1 MFSLL
6 IVALSLTSLAQGNI
20 EGQICSDN
28 SYYGEV
34 EFVEDDLSCCSIGI
48 GDPMCTTVN
57 NVPMTFVSK
66 KCETKDLEIPHT
78 KTRQVPKNFT
88 KQLCNTV
95 WKTNSDGEKV
105 WAGEDGC
112 EEVVW
117 LGFEEEEYEAVLR
130 TTETECIDDTE
141 IPYMTCQQTEFT
153 SDQMCL
159 ECKPVAKPSCETVKT
174 EKCGKIDV
182 MDCKPQVTEPNCNAS
197 GNPVPTQEYNHVE
210 KCLFNNDGVL
220 SGGQPAERHHHT

>member
-48 GDPMCTTVN
+48 GDPMCTTVKEEACVEVTETVCN
-57 NVPMTFVSK
+57 VEMSTECTPVDCPVTLVTVSNVPMTFISK

-112 EEVVW
+112 EDVVW

-159 ECKPVAKPSCETVKT
+159 ECKVGMV
-174 EKCGKIDV
+174 V
-182 MDCKPQVTEPNCNAS
+182 
-197 GNPVPTQEYNHVE
+197 
-210 KCLFNNDGVL
+210 
-220 SGGQPAERHHHT
+220 